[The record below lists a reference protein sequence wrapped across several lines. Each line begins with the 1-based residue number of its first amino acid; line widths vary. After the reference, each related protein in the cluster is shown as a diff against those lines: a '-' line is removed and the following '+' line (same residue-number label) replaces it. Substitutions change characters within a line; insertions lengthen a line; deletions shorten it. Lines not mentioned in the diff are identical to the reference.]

1 MKNRKEYFKAYREAN
16 KDKIAEQ
23 KKAYYEANKDKIKAY
38 REANKDKIAE
48 QKKAYYEANK
58 DKFKSYRKA
67 NKKKIAEYH
76 KAYREANKE
85 KIAEKTKS
93 YYEANKEKIAEYYK
107 AYREAN
113 KDKINAKERKITK
126 ELQPIKNKLKEKMLN
141 EIYQRVKEEELGN
154 QSPTYQTSPNGDFS
168 NEKEHNISLKDNS
181 NELSQ
186 ISSNDETSLNNNNVR
201 RNF

>member
-23 KKAYYEANKDKIKAY
+23 KKAYYEANKDKIAKYHKAYREANKDKIAEKTKSYYEANKEKIAEYYKAY

-58 DKFKSYRKA
+58 D
-67 NKKKIAEYH
+67 
-76 KAYREANKE
+76 
-85 KIAEKTKS
+85 
-93 YYEANKEKIAEYYK
+93 KIAEYYK

-186 ISSNDETSLNNNNVR
+186 ISSNDETSLNNNIK
-201 RNF
+201 RNLRGYSQ